1 MKQIDIIK
9 TWSKKRC
16 LIVDDIAD
24 VRASVKRWLVD
35 FGCNEVDTAG
45 NADEAIDLCQRH
57 HYDMILAD
65 YNLGQGKNGQQL
77 LEEVRFHKLVSN
89 TALFIM
95 ITAEATS
102 HYVLHALE
110 YQPDDYLSKPLNRN
124 ALQKRLDNAMLKN
137 EALYEIKAAL
147 DEHAI
152 EKAILA
158 AERKLEMP
166 DKYTADVRRA
176 LGDLYCEN
184 LQWSQALDLYQ
195 NTEQSTT
202 VLWCRL
208 GSARA
213 LIGLEHFTDAEHI
226 LEKVIEEFPL
236 CVEARDLLA
245 RLFQLQDKV
254 LQQQEVLAK
263 AVQISPR
270 SSQRQREFGFAN
282 SRTGEHSLA
291 VQAWRSALRYSKNT
305 CQEKPEDYLQLTGSL
320 NDLASESRP
329 AAIPELSKEALE
341 ILKQVEK
348 KYPRNPLILLRS
360 KQLRAEIFE
369 LQGKMDKY
377 EEELQA
383 ASAIN
388 IDMDYKALRTASV
401 NLCVDCA
408 RTFMNHAHY
417 EEGEKLLAELAKLT
431 SDPVLSIQI
440 DKLRRDP
447 QTREGIT
454 YASTL
459 NKSGIEYYDNKE
471 YELAQLAFEKV
482 LKELPN
488 HTGLNL
494 NLLQTLIAKI
504 KQEGSNEKDL
514 HVLNN
519 CLRRVAHIDS
529 DSPHFKRY
537 QYLLDKCASLQNKDS
552 TFAE

>member
-9 TWSKKRC
+9 AWSKKRC

-24 VRASVKRWLVD
+24 VRASIKRWLVD
-35 FGCNEVDTAG
+35 FGCKEVDTAG

-57 HYDMILAD
+57 RYDMILAD

-89 TALFIM
+89 TSLFIM
-95 ITAEATS
+95 VTAEAAS

-124 ALQKRLDNAMLKN
+124 SLQKRLDTALLKN
-137 EALYEIKAAL
+137 EALYKIKVAL
-147 DEHAI
+147 DEGRI
-152 EKAILA
+152 EKAIRA
-158 AERKLEMP
+158 AELKLEIEN
-166 DKYTADVRRA
+166 KYTSDVRRA

-184 LQWSQALDLYQ
+184 LQWPEALALYQ
-195 NTEQSTT
+195 NTEQSAT

-213 LIGLEHFTDAEHI
+213 LIGLERFKEAGNI
-226 LEKVIEEFPL
+226 LEKIIDEFPL

-245 RLFQLQDKV
+245 HLYHLQDKPLKQQAV
-254 LQQQEVLAK
+254 LSH

-270 SSQRQREFGFAN
+270 SSQRQRNFGRAN
-282 SRTGEHSLA
+282 SITGEHNLA
-291 VQAWRSALRYSKNT
+291 VQAWRSALRYSRNT
-305 CQEKPEDYLQLTGSL
+305 CQEKPEDFLHLTGSL
-320 NDLASESRP
+320 NDLANESGP
-329 AAIPELSKEALE
+329 ADIPELTKEALE
-341 ILKQVEK
+341 TLKQVEK
-348 KYPRNPLILLRS
+348 KYPRNPLVMLRS

-377 EEELQA
+377 EEELRQ
-383 ASAIN
+383 ASAIQN
-388 IDMDYKALRTASV
+388 EMDYKALRTTSV
-401 NLCVDCA
+401 NLCIDCA
-408 RTFMNHAHY
+408 RAFMKHAHY

-431 SDPVLSIQI
+431 SDPALSVQI

-454 YASTL
+454 YASQL

-471 YELAQLAFEKV
+471 YLLAQHAFEQV

-504 KQEGSNEKDL
+504 KQEGSNEKDQ
-514 HVLNN
+514 HSLNN
-519 CLRRVAHIDS
+519 CLRRIAHIDS
-529 DSPHFKRY
+529 ESPHCKRY
-537 QYLLDKCASLQNKDS
+537 QYLLEKCALLQNEDS
-552 TFAE
+552 TLTG